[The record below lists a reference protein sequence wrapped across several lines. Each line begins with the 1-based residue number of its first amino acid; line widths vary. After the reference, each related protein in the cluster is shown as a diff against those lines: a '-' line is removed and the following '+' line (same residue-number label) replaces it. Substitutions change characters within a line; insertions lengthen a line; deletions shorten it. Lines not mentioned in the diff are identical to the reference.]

1 VTAEHNPRK
10 NLSLARENER
20 EQQME
25 RLFPLFLKLKGRKCL
40 VVGAGTIGQ
49 SKIASLLDAGAA
61 VQVVAPRATAKIQ
74 EWARKEK
81 IRWRKRE
88 FHDAD
93 LADCFL
99 VVAATSSNSLHKK
112 IFRLAKHKGV
122 LCNVV
127 DVPKLCDFYYPA
139 VVRRGS
145 LQVAI
150 STGGESPALAQ
161 RLRKELESQFDPEY
175 ADWVAE
181 LGKVRKRIRNGST
194 QAADQKKQLHEL
206 ASKESFRKFQKR
218 RKK

>member
-1 VTAEHNPRK
+1 
-10 NLSLARENER
+10 
-20 EQQME
+20 ME

-40 VVGAGTIGQ
+40 VVGAGEIAE
-49 SKIASLLDAGAA
+49 SKIASLLDAEAG
-61 VQVVAPRATAKIQ
+61 VQVVAPRA
-74 EWARKEK
+74 
-81 IRWRKRE
+81 KRI
-88 FHDAD
+88 
-93 LADCFL
+93 L
-99 VVAATSSNSLHKK
+99 
-112 IFRLAKHKGV
+112 RLAKRLGV

-127 DVPKLCDFYYPA
+127 DVPELCDFYYPA

-161 RLRKELESQFDPEY
+161 RLRKELESQFGPEY

-181 LGKVRKRIRNGST
+181 LGKVRKRILNGST
-194 QAADQKKQLHEL
+194 QATDQKKQLHEL

>member
-1 VTAEHNPRK
+1 
-10 NLSLARENER
+10 
-20 EQQME
+20 ME

-40 VVGAGTIGQ
+40 VVGAGEIAE
-49 SKIASLLDAGAA
+49 SKIASLLDAEAG

-74 EWARKEK
+74 GWTRKGQ

-93 LADCFL
+93 LANCFL
-99 VVAATSSNSLHKK
+99 VVAATSSSKLHKR
-112 IFRLAKHKGV
+112 ILRLAKRLGV

-127 DVPKLCDFYYPA
+127 DVPELCDFYYPA

-161 RLRKELESQFDPEY
+161 RLRKELESQFGPEY

-181 LGKVRKRIRNGST
+181 LGKVRQRILNGST
-194 QAADQKKQLHEL
+194 QATDQKTQLHEL

>member
-1 VTAEHNPRK
+1 
-10 NLSLARENER
+10 
-20 EQQME
+20 ME

-40 VVGAGTIGQ
+40 VVGAGEIAE
-49 SKIASLLDAGAA
+49 SKIASLLDAEAG

-74 EWARKEK
+74 GWTRKGQ

-93 LADCFL
+93 LANCFL
-99 VVAATSSNSLHKK
+99 VVAATSSSKLHKR
-112 IFRLAKHKGV
+112 ILRLAKRLGV

-127 DVPKLCDFYYPA
+127 DVPELCDFYYPA

-161 RLRKELESQFDPEY
+161 RLRKELESQFGPEY

-181 LGKVRKRIRNGST
+181 LGKVRKRILNGST
-194 QAADQKKQLHEL
+194 QATDQKTQLHEL